1 MAAIRAQN
9 VYKIFGEK
17 PQMALKLLEEG
28 KTKADVQ
35 AETGQVVGVQ
45 DVSFQLESGELFVIM
60 GLSGSGKSTL
70 LRCINRLVE
79 PTSGEIYIESDDRE
93 IEITALSRK
102 ELRLVREKQMSM
114 VFQRFALL
122 PHRSVISNVT
132 LGLEVQGVDKKERL
146 DKAKA
151 VLELVGLEAWANS
164 LPSQLSGGMQQR
176 VGLARSL
183 ATEAEVLLMD
193 EPFSALDPLIK
204 VHMQDEL
211 LKLQEKVRRTILFVT
226 HDLDE
231 ALKIGDKIAIMEAGQ
246 IVQSGTPEQIIV
258 NPRTEYVAN
267 FVEHADPT
275 GVLTAGTIAKTVS
288 SDPDRFVDVDMKMSG
303 VERALRAR
311 ESDIIYCLDK
321 DGRPIKAVREETTL
335 PIKRLGEKLEGIS
348 RQDVILAATEDTT
361 LREIMKARLSISD
374 NSVIILFRS
383 GEFRGIITEQEILQG
398 ILEKGRKEKEGGGG

>member
-9 VYKIFGEK
+9 IYKIFGER
-17 PQMALKLLEEG
+17 PEIAIKLLEEG
-28 KTKADVQ
+28 KTKEDVQ

-45 DVSFQLESGELFVIM
+45 DVSFQLGSGELFVIM

-79 PTSGEIYIESDDRE
+79 PTSGEIYIESDGKE
-93 IEITALSRK
+93 IEITTLSRK

-151 VLELVGLEAWANS
+151 VLELVGLDAWANS

-231 ALKIGDKIAIMEAGQ
+231 ALKIGDKIAIMEAGR
-246 IVQSGTPEQIIV
+246 IVQSGTPEEIIV
-258 NPRTEYVAN
+258 SPRTEYVAN

-288 SDPDRFVDVDMKMSG
+288 SDPDRFVDVDMKIRG

-321 DGRPIKAVREETTL
+321 DGRPIKAVREEETL

-348 RQDVILAATEDTT
+348 RQDVILAAIEDTT
-361 LREIMKARLSISD
+361 LREIMKARLSSSD
-374 NSVIILFRS
+374 NSVIILS
-383 GEFRGIITEQEILQG
+383 HGGEFRGIITEQEILQG
-398 ILEKGRKEKEGGGG
+398 ILEKGRKEKDGG